1 MLFNLGKYFGIFHIF
16 VILRRKSLI
25 RRRHMKIEAT
35 SRTPLIEINSGYCL
49 IKGECYPEDI
59 SEISIPI
66 MKEIE
71 QELLSVE
78 KFVLELELYYFNS
91 SSAKF
96 LFDFFEFLEETAEAG
111 REIVIQW
118 CYRTEDDTMLEAGED
133 FQEDIE
139 NCSYELVPIDV
150 EQSA

>member
-1 MLFNLGKYFGIFHIF
+1 
-16 VILRRKSLI
+16 LRRKSLM

-91 SSAKF
+91 SSAKL
-96 LFDFFEFLEETAEAG
+96 LFDIFDKVDEAAADG
-111 REIVIQW
+111 LDVQIKW
-118 CYRTEDDTMLEAGED
+118 NYRSGDDSMQEAGED
-133 FQEDIE
+133 FEEDIKNSTFKMQE
-139 NCSYELVPIDV
+139 I
-150 EQSA
+150 

>member
-1 MLFNLGKYFGIFHIF
+1 MLYNLGKYFDIFHIF

-91 SSAKF
+91 SSAKL
-96 LFDFFEFLEETAEAG
+96 LFDIFDKVDEAAADG
-111 REIVIQW
+111 LDVQIKW
-118 CYRTEDDTMLEAGED
+118 NYRRGDDSMQEAGED
-133 FQEDIE
+133 FEEDIE
-139 NCSYELVPIDV
+139 NSTFKMQEI
-150 EQSA
+150 

>member
-1 MLFNLGKYFGIFHIF
+1 
-16 VILRRKSLI
+16 
-25 RRRHMKIEAT
+25 MKIAAT

-91 SSAKF
+91 SSAKL
-96 LFDFFEFLEETAEAG
+96 LFDIFDKVDEAAADG
-111 REIVIQW
+111 LDVQIKW
-118 CYRTEDDTMLEAGED
+118 NYRSGDDSMQEAGED
-133 FQEDIE
+133 FEEDIE
-139 NCSYELVPIDV
+139 YSTFKMQEI
-150 EQSA
+150 

>member
-1 MLFNLGKYFGIFHIF
+1 MLYNLGKYFDIFHIF

-91 SSAKF
+91 SSAKL
-96 LFDFFEFLEETAEAG
+96 LFDIFDKVDEAAADG
-111 REIVIQW
+111 LDVQIKW
-118 CYRTEDDTMLEAGED
+118 NYRSGDDSMQEAGED
-133 FQEDIE
+133 FEEDIE
-139 NCSYELVPIDV
+139 NSTFKMQEI
-150 EQSA
+150 

>member
-1 MLFNLGKYFGIFHIF
+1 MLFNLGKYFDIFHIF

-91 SSAKF
+91 SSAKL
-96 LFDFFEFLEETAEAG
+96 LFDIFDKVDEAAADG
-111 REIVIQW
+111 LDVQIKW
-118 CYRTEDDTMLEAGED
+118 NYRSGDDSMQEAGED
-133 FQEDIE
+133 FEEDIKNSTFKMQE
-139 NCSYELVPIDV
+139 I
-150 EQSA
+150 

>member
-1 MLFNLGKYFGIFHIF
+1 MLFNLGKYFDIFHIF

-91 SSAKF
+91 SSAKL
-96 LFDFFEFLEETAEAG
+96 LFDIFDKVDEAAADG
-111 REIVIQW
+111 LDVQIKW
-118 CYRTEDDTMLEAGED
+118 NYRSGDDSMQEAGED
-133 FQEDIE
+133 FEEDIE
-139 NCSYELVPIDV
+139 NSTFKMQEI
-150 EQSA
+150 

>member
-1 MLFNLGKYFGIFHIF
+1 MLYNLGKYFDIFHIF

-91 SSAKF
+91 SSAKL
-96 LFDFFEFLEETAEAG
+96 LFDIFDKVDEAAADG
-111 REIVIQW
+111 LDVQIKW
-118 CYRTEDDTMLEAGED
+118 NYRSGDDSMQEAGED
-133 FQEDIE
+133 FEEDIKNSTFKMQE
-139 NCSYELVPIDV
+139 I
-150 EQSA
+150 

>member
-1 MLFNLGKYFGIFHIF
+1 
-16 VILRRKSLI
+16 
-25 RRRHMKIEAT
+25 MKIEAT

-91 SSAKF
+91 SSAKL
-96 LFDFFEFLEETAEAG
+96 LFDIFDKVDEAAADG
-111 REIVIQW
+111 LDVQIKW
-118 CYRTEDDTMLEAGED
+118 NYRSGDDSMQEAGED
-133 FQEDIE
+133 FMCRAPEIFFTLIGYKRH
-139 NCSYELVPIDV
+139 CSWSVIQYII
-150 EQSA
+150 

>member
-1 MLFNLGKYFGIFHIF
+1 ILFYLGKYFGIFHIF
-16 VILRRKSLI
+16 VILQRKGLI
-25 RRRHMKIEAT
+25 RRRDMKIEAT

-91 SSAKF
+91 SSAKL
-96 LFDFFEFLEETAEAG
+96 LFDIFDKVDEAAADG
-111 REIVIQW
+111 LDVQIKW
-118 CYRTEDDTMLEAGED
+118 NYRSGDDSMQEAGED
-133 FQEDIE
+133 FEEDIE
-139 NCSYELVPIDV
+139 NSKFKMQEI
-150 EQSA
+150 